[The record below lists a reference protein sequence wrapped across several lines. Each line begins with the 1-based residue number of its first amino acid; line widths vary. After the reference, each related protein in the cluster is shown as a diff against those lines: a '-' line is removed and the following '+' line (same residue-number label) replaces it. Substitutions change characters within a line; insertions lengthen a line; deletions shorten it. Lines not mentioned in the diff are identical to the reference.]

1 MSRISELPPK
11 VPPNPLP
18 SQSLAASIKE
28 MAIKKKYKEPKI
40 VRAKR
45 GWFIALPYE
54 YPDTPG
60 KYKRFEISAG
70 INYIRDLDERE
81 QEAQALLKEVKRAL
95 KAGFDPFFA
104 GMEEQFAKSITKKIE
119 GIERTEGVVPMWTI
133 TEGIKNFQEYC
144 IKKNLSNNTVRTY
157 NTFITNFSSWLE
169 ENEMEE
175 LMASEITE
183 NTILGFL
190 DESFDEEGWTPR
202 TYNNH
207 LRFFNTLFSRMIK
220 LERKEN
226 KEVSYHLELG
236 DIEFKKDR
244 AEKNRYYSPTVVNMV
259 KRELKHMP
267 ELFRYVNWIY
277 YSCMRTREIRL
288 LQIKHIDLEAR
299 QIKAIGP
306 TAKTGDRLVPI
317 CDELKDLI
325 LSMGIMKLPQDY
337 YVFGKSGIPSANKV
351 HKDYFS
357 ERYKPIKDKLGL
369 DNKYTLYGWK
379 HTRVVNLLMA
389 GYTDQ
394 EVMSLT
400 GHRDYKSFMAYKR
413 ELVVDTS
420 AMKGKT
426 IGF

>member
-81 QEAQALLKEVKRAL
+81 QEAQSLLKEVKRAL

-133 TEGIKNFQEYC
+133 SEGIKNFQEYC
-144 IKKNLSNNTVRTY
+144 IRKNLSDNTIRTY
-157 NTFITNFSSWLE
+157 NTFITNFSSWLNN
-169 ENEMEE
+169 NELDE
-175 LMASEITE
+175 LIASEITE
-183 NTILGFL
+183 NTIQGFL

-207 LRFFNTLFSRMIK
+207 IRFFNTLFSRMSK
-220 LERKEN
+220 LEHKEN
-226 KEVSYHLELG
+226 KEINYHIDLY

-244 AEKNRYYSPTVVNMV
+244 AEKNRYYSPVVSKMV
-259 KRELKHMP
+259 KRELKPMP
-267 ELFRYVNWIY
+267 ELNQYVNWIY

-306 TAKTGDRLVPI
+306 TAKTGDRFVPI
-317 CDELKDLI
+317 CDELKDMI
-325 LSMGIMKLPQDY
+325 LSMKLMDYPQNY
-337 YVFGKSGIPSANKV
+337 YVLEEPESHQKKRLIRISFLSGISLLK
-351 HKDYFS
+351 KS
-357 ERYKPIKDKLGL
+357 LGL
-369 DNKYTLYGWK
+369 IVNIHYTASNIL
-379 HTRVVNLLMA
+379 VLLI
-389 GYTDQ
+389 
-394 EVMSLT
+394 
-400 GHRDYKSFMAYKR
+400 F
-413 ELVVDTS
+413 
-420 AMKGKT
+420 
-426 IGF
+426 